1 MSVVIRTA
9 LVFVLGLS
17 ASATLSAQ
25 DHPPIAKPA
34 AAGKSEKQDAPKHQ
48 EMFVIVKVG
57 EHRQVM
63 AKSAVDTLKKQKAE
77 QFEKAHS
84 AWETEKKAAEG
95 GGKKF
100 DKHEP
105 VAETVQ
111 ALDGE
116 FPSQAA
122 ADEALAKMIAEE
134 KKAEEAKKKTAG
146 EGHRR
151 EGGGHT
157 EQPQGAGHKRGR

>member
-25 DHPPIAKPA
+25 NHPPIAKPA

-84 AWETEKKAAEG
+84 AWETEKKA
-95 GGKKF
+95 
-100 DKHEP
+100 
-105 VAETVQ
+105 
-111 ALDGE
+111 
-116 FPSQAA
+116 
-122 ADEALAKMIAEE
+122 
-134 KKAEEAKKKTAG
+134 EEAKKKTAG